1 MKTLEQMKEDLATM
15 RYDHAYNELNRTERI
30 VIDWEIEIELEAAV
44 AFSDYGA
51 GI

>member
-1 MKTLEQMKEDLATM
+1 MKTLEDLKEDLSIM
-15 RYDHAYNELNRTERI
+15 RYDRAYNELNLTERI
-30 VIDWEIEIELEAAV
+30 VIDWEIELELEAAV